1 MNRSVFWIYLEYYWL
16 RFREIFD
23 RKMSRKLM
31 WGLYWE
37 TKQRI
42 IDLKLRNA
50 TSKYEEKEI
59 SKGLELTRKIM
70 RHLIDLEGGKGR

>member
-23 RKMSRKLM
+23 RKMSRKMM

-42 IDLKLRNA
+42 IDLKLRKA

-59 SKGLELTRKIM
+59 GKGLELTRKIM

>member
-1 MNRSVFWIYLEYYWL
+1 MDRSVFWIYLEYYWL

-42 IDLKLRNA
+42 TDLKLRKV
-50 TSKYEEKEI
+50 TSKHEEKEI

-70 RHLIDLEGGKGR
+70 VHLIDLEGGKRR